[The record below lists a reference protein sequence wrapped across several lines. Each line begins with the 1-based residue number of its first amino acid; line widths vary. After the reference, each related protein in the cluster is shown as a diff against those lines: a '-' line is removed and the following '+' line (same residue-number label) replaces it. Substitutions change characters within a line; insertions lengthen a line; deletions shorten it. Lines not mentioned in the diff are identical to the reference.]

1 MKKPQYNLSSSNRL
15 HEAERPKSFALS
27 IMPKSSLNAEVEAW
41 VASGGKVTVV
51 AMAVRKDLPVA
62 LNRKQSKIRKK
73 DE

>member
-1 MKKPQYNLSSSNRL
+1 MKKPQYNLSSSKRL

-41 VASGGKVTVV
+41 VASGGEVTMV
-51 AMAVRKDLPVA
+51 AMAVRSDMPVA
-62 LNRKQSKIRKK
+62 ENRKQRKIRKK